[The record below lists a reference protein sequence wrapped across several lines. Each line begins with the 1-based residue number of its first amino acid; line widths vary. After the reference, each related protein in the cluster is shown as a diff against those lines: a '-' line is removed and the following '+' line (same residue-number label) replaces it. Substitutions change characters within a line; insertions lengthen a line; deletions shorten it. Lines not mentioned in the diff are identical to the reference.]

1 MTVTLEL
8 VRGGT
13 ADVVETDGDRVV
25 LSSTVA
31 APPGSSLEGEWTA
44 AGTRV
49 RIKVRGC
56 RREQSTGE
64 RFRIEGR
71 FVNLGRAQRARLLE
85 PDRRRSEH

>member
-1 MTVTLEL
+1 MTVTLQL
-8 VRGGT
+8 TSGGT

-31 APPGSSLEGEWTA
+31 APPGSSLKGEWA
-44 AGTRV
+44 AASTQI

-56 RREQSTGE
+56 RREQSGDG

-71 FVNLGRAQRARLLE
+71 FVNLGRAKRIRLLE
-85 PDRRRSEH
+85 SNPGPEPR